1 MRPKLPS
8 AIEQQLPEEIV
19 KRIYSYLPYPK
30 KKKIEHSPSL
40 QKELIKIQSTELKG
54 KSATYMKGLD
64 DFCLN

>member
-8 AIEQQLPEEIV
+8 VIEQQLPEEIV

-30 KKKIEHSPSL
+30 KQKAQHSPSL
-40 QKELIKIQSTELKG
+40 QKELTKIQSTELKG
-54 KSATYMKGLD
+54 KSTTYMKGLD